1 MFLVFARGYNGC
13 NRFLSSVLILLVMS
27 YSRGFNL
34 TVEYY
39 RETLIDI
46 ESRIWSYMSA
56 YKPFQHVDRPKSFAA
71 TP

>member
-1 MFLVFARGYNGC
+1 
-13 NRFLSSVLILLVMS
+13 MS